1 MRTLVF
7 ATLLF
12 IFILFAIGALVDKED
27 RDE

>member
-1 MRTLVF
+1 MKLLVF

-12 IFILFAIGALVDKED
+12 IFILFAIGSLVDKEN